1 MGGAFLE
8 EPAPRE
14 DARRRLGLSM
24 DDEIVGTVS
33 SVVPYE
39 GLDDLVRAV
48 AALVDERPRLR
59 LAVVGDGVALP
70 ALRRLAA
77 DLGIEDRLLAP
88 GRVDRSLAPVWHQ
101 ALDVFCVPRKD
112 TGVTRAV
119 TPMKPLEAM
128 ATSRPV
134 LVSDLPALS
143 EIVEDGV
150 TGRVLPA
157 EEPEAWAAALAAL
170 LDDPAAARGL
180 GARAREWV
188 LGHRTWAANAR
199 RYDALYRRLGV
210 TAPSA

>member
-1 MGGAFLE
+1 
-8 EPAPRE
+8 
-14 DARRRLGLSM
+14 M

-170 LDDPAAARGL
+170 LDDPAEARGL

-210 TAPSA
+210 MAPSA